1 MFCGLAEGVYAG
13 KREGGLQA
21 VQMAGALA
29 VTALSVSDMQ
39 TMIGLG
45 RQTIEQMDGFAG
57 LLLPVVAVLTAAT
70 GAATGAAVRQGATV
84 LFSDLLIGAIDTLLV
99 PIVYAYVAVCAAH
112 AAVGNEGLKKLASV
126 LKWVVTS
133 LLTAVLLA
141 FVGYLT
147 ASGAIAGS
155 ADAAAI
161 KTAKMAIS
169 RAVPVVGGILADAAE
184 TVLVGAGVLR
194 GTVGIVGMLGVL
206 AICLIPFLQLAFHY
220 LTYKLAAALIGT
232 VSDKR
237 LSDLL
242 DSIGGDAM
250 MDAAREW
257 LLGVTAAA
265 ILAAL
270 AEGLMQE
277 GGPKRVGRLVCG
289 LVLLAAVFRPAAE
302 LTLPAEGGLSGYS
315 AQIEE
320 QADRLRTDT
329 NDWMKLVIEEQ
340 CAAYVMDKA
349 AELGITCQVRV
360 TCTQEEAGVF
370 LPWRCS
376 VTGDLAQEEQ
386 EQLVREIQSDLD
398 IPAQRQEYIR
408 EESP

>member
-1 MFCGLAEGVYAG
+1 MKQVLTVVAVMLLLAMPCRAAGEPEQVEGLDELWQAAESYGVEPDGDLSGGLSGLAEQALGQAGELLRRSAQTGLKLLAVAVFCGLGGGGGGGGGGVAG
-13 KREGGLQA
+13 GGPAGTRAGGLQA

-242 DSIGGDAM
+242 DSIGGAFGIVLGM
-250 MDAAREW
+250 TGACALM
-257 LLGVTAAA
+257 LLVSLASAVKAVT
-265 ILAAL
+265 
-270 AEGLMQE
+270 
-277 GGPKRVGRLVCG
+277 P
-289 LVLLAAVFRPAAE
+289 
-302 LTLPAEGGLSGYS
+302 
-315 AQIEE
+315 
-320 QADRLRTDT
+320 
-329 NDWMKLVIEEQ
+329 
-340 CAAYVMDKA
+340 
-349 AELGITCQVRV
+349 
-360 TCTQEEAGVF
+360 
-370 LPWRCS
+370 
-376 VTGDLAQEEQ
+376 
-386 EQLVREIQSDLD
+386 
-398 IPAQRQEYIR
+398 
-408 EESP
+408 

>member
-1 MFCGLAEGVYAG
+1 MKQVLTVVAVMLLLAMPCRAAGEPEQVEGLDELWQAAESYGVEPDGDLSGGLSGLAEQAMGQAGELLRRSAQTGLKLLAVAVFCGLAEGVYAG

-99 PIVYAYVAVCAAH
+99 PI
-112 AAVGNEGLKKLASV
+112 
-126 LKWVVTS
+126 
-133 LLTAVLLA
+133 
-141 FVGYLT
+141 
-147 ASGAIAGS
+147 GS

-242 DSIGGDAM
+242 DSIGGAFGIVLGM
-250 MDAAREW
+250 TGACALM
-257 LLGVTAAA
+257 LLVSLASAVKAVT
-265 ILAAL
+265 
-270 AEGLMQE
+270 
-277 GGPKRVGRLVCG
+277 P
-289 LVLLAAVFRPAAE
+289 
-302 LTLPAEGGLSGYS
+302 
-315 AQIEE
+315 
-320 QADRLRTDT
+320 
-329 NDWMKLVIEEQ
+329 
-340 CAAYVMDKA
+340 
-349 AELGITCQVRV
+349 
-360 TCTQEEAGVF
+360 
-370 LPWRCS
+370 
-376 VTGDLAQEEQ
+376 
-386 EQLVREIQSDLD
+386 
-398 IPAQRQEYIR
+398 
-408 EESP
+408 

>member
-1 MFCGLAEGVYAG
+1 
-13 KREGGLQA
+13 
-21 VQMAGALA
+21 MAGALA

-194 GTVGIVGMLGVL
+194 GTVGI
-206 AICLIPFLQLAFHY
+206 
-220 LTYKLAAALIGT
+220 IG
-232 VSDKR
+232 DAGGPGH
-237 LSDLL
+237 LSD
-242 DSIGGDAM
+242 
-250 MDAAREW
+250 
-257 LLGVTAAA
+257 
-265 ILAAL
+265 
-270 AEGLMQE
+270 
-277 GGPKRVGRLVCG
+277 P
-289 LVLLAAVFRPAAE
+289 
-302 LTLPAEGGLSGYS
+302 LPS
-315 AQIEE
+315 A
-320 QADRLRTDT
+320 
-329 NDWMKLVIEEQ
+329 
-340 CAAYVMDKA
+340 
-349 AELGITCQVRV
+349 GIS
-360 TCTQEEAGVF
+360 
-370 LPWRCS
+370 LPH
-376 VTGDLAQEEQ
+376 L
-386 EQLVREIQSDLD
+386 
-398 IPAQRQEYIR
+398 
-408 EESP
+408 

>member
-1 MFCGLAEGVYAG
+1 MKQVLTVVAVMLLLAMPCRAAGEPEQVEGLDELWQAAESYGVEPDGDLSGGLSGLAEQALGQAGALLRRSAQTGLKLLAVAVFCGLAEGVYAG

-155 ADAAAI
+155 AAI

-242 DSIGGDAM
+242 DSIGGAFGIVLGM
-250 MDAAREW
+250 TGACALM
-257 LLGVTAAA
+257 LLVSLASAVKAVT
-265 ILAAL
+265 
-270 AEGLMQE
+270 
-277 GGPKRVGRLVCG
+277 P
-289 LVLLAAVFRPAAE
+289 
-302 LTLPAEGGLSGYS
+302 
-315 AQIEE
+315 
-320 QADRLRTDT
+320 
-329 NDWMKLVIEEQ
+329 
-340 CAAYVMDKA
+340 
-349 AELGITCQVRV
+349 
-360 TCTQEEAGVF
+360 
-370 LPWRCS
+370 
-376 VTGDLAQEEQ
+376 
-386 EQLVREIQSDLD
+386 
-398 IPAQRQEYIR
+398 
-408 EESP
+408 

>member
-1 MFCGLAEGVYAG
+1 
-13 KREGGLQA
+13 
-21 VQMAGALA
+21 
-29 VTALSVSDMQ
+29 
-39 TMIGLG
+39 MIGLG

-133 LLTAVLLA
+133 LLTARPCWPLW
-141 FVGYLT
+141 
-147 ASGAIAGS
+147 
-155 ADAAAI
+155 
-161 KTAKMAIS
+161 AIS
-169 RAVPVVGGILADAAE
+169 PPAGPSPARPTPPRSRQPKWPSLGAVPVVGGILADAAE

-242 DSIGGDAM
+242 DSIGGAFGIVLGM
-250 MDAAREW
+250 TGACALM
-257 LLGVTAAA
+257 LLVSLASAVKAVT
-265 ILAAL
+265 
-270 AEGLMQE
+270 
-277 GGPKRVGRLVCG
+277 P
-289 LVLLAAVFRPAAE
+289 
-302 LTLPAEGGLSGYS
+302 
-315 AQIEE
+315 
-320 QADRLRTDT
+320 
-329 NDWMKLVIEEQ
+329 
-340 CAAYVMDKA
+340 
-349 AELGITCQVRV
+349 
-360 TCTQEEAGVF
+360 
-370 LPWRCS
+370 
-376 VTGDLAQEEQ
+376 
-386 EQLVREIQSDLD
+386 
-398 IPAQRQEYIR
+398 
-408 EESP
+408 

>member
-1 MFCGLAEGVYAG
+1 M
-13 KREGGLQA
+13 
-21 VQMAGALA
+21 
-29 VTALSVSDMQ
+29 
-39 TMIGLG
+39 
-45 RQTIEQMDGFAG
+45 
-57 LLLPVVAVLTAAT
+57 
-70 GAATGAAVRQGATV
+70 

-242 DSIGGDAM
+242 DSIGGAFGIVLGM
-250 MDAAREW
+250 TGACALM
-257 LLGVTAAA
+257 LLVSLASAVKAVT
-265 ILAAL
+265 
-270 AEGLMQE
+270 
-277 GGPKRVGRLVCG
+277 P
-289 LVLLAAVFRPAAE
+289 
-302 LTLPAEGGLSGYS
+302 
-315 AQIEE
+315 
-320 QADRLRTDT
+320 
-329 NDWMKLVIEEQ
+329 
-340 CAAYVMDKA
+340 
-349 AELGITCQVRV
+349 
-360 TCTQEEAGVF
+360 
-370 LPWRCS
+370 
-376 VTGDLAQEEQ
+376 
-386 EQLVREIQSDLD
+386 
-398 IPAQRQEYIR
+398 
-408 EESP
+408 

>member
-1 MFCGLAEGVYAG
+1 MRKLMNKIDRFCYMHPRFGIPNLMLIVVIGNAAVWLLTKMDTTGQIVSLLSGSAQGILHGQVWRLVTYVFVPTEASPIWLLVMLYFYYWIGSCLEREWGNGKFTIYYVSGMLLTAIYGVVLSAILGRDVVVSTTYLNLSMFFAFATLYP
-13 KREGGLQA
+13 
-21 VQMAGALA
+21 
-29 VTALSVSDMQ
+29 DMQ
-39 TMIGLG
+39 VLLFFIIPIKVKYLAYVDAALFVLG
-45 RQTIEQMDGFAG
+45 IVTTSFP
-57 LLLPVVAVLTAAT
+57 LNLLPVVAVLTAAT

-169 RAVPVVGGILADAAE
+169 RAVPGVGGILADAAE

-242 DSIGGDAM
+242 DSIGGAFGIVLGM
-250 MDAAREW
+250 TGACALM
-257 LLGVTAAA
+257 LLVSLASAVKAVT
-265 ILAAL
+265 
-270 AEGLMQE
+270 
-277 GGPKRVGRLVCG
+277 P
-289 LVLLAAVFRPAAE
+289 
-302 LTLPAEGGLSGYS
+302 
-315 AQIEE
+315 
-320 QADRLRTDT
+320 
-329 NDWMKLVIEEQ
+329 
-340 CAAYVMDKA
+340 
-349 AELGITCQVRV
+349 
-360 TCTQEEAGVF
+360 
-370 LPWRCS
+370 
-376 VTGDLAQEEQ
+376 
-386 EQLVREIQSDLD
+386 
-398 IPAQRQEYIR
+398 
-408 EESP
+408 